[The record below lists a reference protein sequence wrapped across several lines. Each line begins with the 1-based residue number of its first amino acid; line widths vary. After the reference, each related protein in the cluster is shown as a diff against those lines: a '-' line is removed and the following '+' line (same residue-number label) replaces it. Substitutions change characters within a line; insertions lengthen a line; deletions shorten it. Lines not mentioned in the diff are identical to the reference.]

1 MLYWIWKGTQNAI
14 LYLYLYCFKWY
25 GRINM
30 PVSEYDQKLF
40 LAACDKVIKKE
51 CSPNGIGTLK
61 EKTLHAVLKNFYEP
75 DISFQEVKIGKFV
88 ADIHHGNEVIE
99 IQTRNFNSMRKKL
112 DKFLELYPVTIVYPI
127 VYTKRIYWID
137 ETTGEVSAG
146 RKSPKR
152 GTFYDAFY
160 ELYKI
165 KTYLN
170 NPNLHICLTLVDAKE
185 YRVLNGYGKDK
196 KKGAARYDRIPVA
209 LVDELYIGSKAEYC
223 RLLPASLPAI
233 FSVKDYAKHA
243 NIKIRYAQ
251 LAINIFKYIGIIEQ
265 SGKSG
270 RSFLYNRKI

>member
-1 MLYWIWKGTQNAI
+1 
-14 LYLYLYCFKWY
+14 
-25 GRINM
+25 M

-40 LAACDKVIKKE
+40 LAACKKATNKE
-51 CSPNGIGTLK
+51 CGTNGIGTLK

-75 DISFQEVKIGKFV
+75 DTAFQEVKIDRFV
-88 ADIHHGNEVIE
+88 ADIQRGGEVIE

-127 VYTKRIYWID
+127 IYTKWLYWID
-137 ETTGEVSAG
+137 EKTGEVSAG

-152 GTFYDAFY
+152 GSFYDAFY

-165 KTYLN
+165 KTYLA
-170 NPNLHICLTLVDAKE
+170 NPNLHICLTLVNAEE
-185 YRVLNGYGKDK
+185 YRVLNGYGKDR
-196 KKGAARYDRIPVA
+196 KKGASRYDRIPVS
-209 LVDELYIGSKAEYC
+209 LVDELYIGSREEYSM
-223 RLLPASLPAI
+223 LLPGSLPDI

-243 NIKIRYAQ
+243 HIQIRYAQ

-265 SGKSG
+265 SGKRG

>member
-1 MLYWIWKGTQNAI
+1 
-14 LYLYLYCFKWY
+14 
-25 GRINM
+25 M
-30 PVSEYDQKLF
+30 PVLEYDQKLF

-51 CSPNGIGTLK
+51 NSPNGIGTLK

-75 DISFQEVKIGKFV
+75 DTSFHEVKIGRFV
-88 ADIHHGNEVIE
+88 ADIHRGDEVIE
-99 IQTRNFNSMRKKL
+99 IQTRNFNSIRKKL

-127 VYTKRIYWID
+127 VYTKWLYWID

-152 GTFYDAFY
+152 GTFYDVFY

-196 KKGAARYDRIPVA
+196 KKGASRYDRIPIA
-209 LVDELYIGSKAEYC
+209 LVDELYIGSTNEYS
-223 RLLPASLPAI
+223 RLLPGSLPEI

-243 NIKIRYAQ
+243 KIKIRYAQ
-251 LAINIFKYIGIIEQ
+251 LAVNIFKYIGIIKQ

-270 RSFLYNRKI
+270 RSFLYSRTI

>member
-1 MLYWIWKGTQNAI
+1 
-14 LYLYLYCFKWY
+14 
-25 GRINM
+25 M

-40 LAACDKVIKKE
+40 LAACKKATNKE
-51 CSPNGIGTLK
+51 CGTNGIGTLK

-75 DISFQEVKIGKFV
+75 DTACQEIKIDRFV
-88 ADIHHGNEVIE
+88 ADIQRGGEVIE

-127 VYTKRIYWID
+127 IYTKWLYWID
-137 ETTGEVSAG
+137 EKTGEVSAG

-152 GTFYDAFY
+152 GSFYDAFY

-165 KTYLN
+165 KTYLA
-170 NPNLHICLTLVDAKE
+170 NPGLHICLILVDAEE
-185 YRVLNGYGKDK
+185 YRILNGYGKDR
-196 KKGAARYDRIPVA
+196 KKGASRYDRIPVA
-209 LVDELYIGSKAEYC
+209 LVDELYIGSKEEYTM
-223 RLLPASLPAI
+223 LLPDSLPGI

-243 NIKIRYAQ
+243 HIKIRYAQ

-265 SGKSG
+265 CGKSG

>member
-1 MLYWIWKGTQNAI
+1 
-14 LYLYLYCFKWY
+14 
-25 GRINM
+25 M

-61 EKTLHAVLKNFYEP
+61 EKTVHAVLKNFYEP
-75 DISFQEVKIGKFV
+75 DTACQEVKIDRFV
-88 ADIHHGNEVIE
+88 ADIQRDGEVIE

-112 DKFLELYPVTIVYPI
+112 DKFLELCPVTIVYPI
-127 VYTKRIYWID
+127 IYTKWLYWID

-152 GTFYDAFY
+152 GSFYDAFY

-165 KTYLN
+165 KTYLL
-170 NPNLHICLTLVDAKE
+170 NPNLHICLTLIDAEE
-185 YRVLNGYGKDK
+185 YRILNGYGKDK
-196 KKGAARYDRIPVA
+196 KRGASRYDRIPIA
-209 LVDELYIGSKAEYC
+209 LVDELYIGNKNEYS
-223 RLLPASLPAI
+223 RLLPGSLPAI

-243 NIKIRYAQ
+243 HIRIRYAQ

-265 SGKSG
+265 SGKNG
-270 RSFLYNRKI
+270 RSFLYSRKV